1 MSRLLKIW
9 LLAIAFIA
17 LGFLPVFAQTTEE
30 TVPPA
35 QTTQSEEQSELESA
49 EVNATTSFDVTTA
62 SEAAPKFNLND
73 PALSEALAAREAAE
87 QAIVEAVLKAQE
99 KSTEDSLKDVAVTEE
114 ADAKASLLDPI
125 NLKDLGQKLLNKII
139 AWLTSVPFLA
149 QVGVIILAYFL
160 APIIAGMSK
169 KRIFLFN
176 KNPSDDVKLKP
187 IRDILYR
194 ARALLRPIFLVGL
207 LALFALILKN
217 VPLAGQDWLVK
228 LVQGLAVV
236 FLLFSAIKEF
246 APNDLIR
253 KAATWILIPIAL
265 LMVFGYFDDFK
276 NILNSTELMAMG
288 GTPITLMTVILL
300 VIFGGL
306 FFKLGNVLNSRGQDV
321 IRSQE
326 TLDVTTREVVAK
338 LFQIVLFALVF
349 IMVLGAAKVPL
360 SGLVVIFSALSL
372 GVGLGLQPIAAN
384 FVSGMIILFDRSV
397 KVGDF
402 VMMEDEKFG
411 RVKAINMRSTTVA
424 TADGKDIIVPNTSF
438 TEGAYE
444 NWTHD
449 SPLQRY
455 EVDFSVAYDTDLDA
469 LVPIIRDAILEH
481 PDVLAEPDL
490 PSVEFRSFGD
500 NGVNMC
506 VEFWCEGV
514 DDGPNKFTSD
524 AGFIVWRT
532 LKANNIEIP
541 FPQRVIKTLK

>member
-1 MSRLLKIW
+1 VSRLLKIW

-114 ADAKASLLDPI
+114 ADAKASLLDPN

-187 IRDILYR
+187 VRDILYR

>member
-114 ADAKASLLDPI
+114 ADAKASLLDPN

-187 IRDILYR
+187 VRDILYR